1 MKQLFK
7 TTLLAAAVAATCGTA
22 NAGTVAVTKQVHS
35 KEGLDGVTASQTSN
49 NITYTLGATYREG
62 DKLTL
67 TLPTGTLN
75 KTNPSSGFPSVVVMD
90 AINVGDTRPDMTVAT
105 EETVIAGLTWG
116 LLNANIDV
124 DVNGTKYDQVTY
136 RVTALTLPQNA
147 GVDIDNGSTVGGVI
161 GIDDDNLVISYN
173 PQVLLTSDIK
183 VTVSSQTQ
191 SGDILDNTGTRE
203 ATIAEAKS
211 QFGAL
216 TVGTKFNGVID
227 VEQSRLQFTDG
238 TMDSM
243 AFSIANP
250 DVSTWLNTADV
261 TSAKAN
267 IYGEAGKQTG
277 LKDANWAS
285 AGGAGNPGGTV
296 TYTVDAAKVSVAYGS
311 AVTNDTINFTAPA
324 SGDGVVLQ
332 AQEFTTDFTYTY
344 DSAGGT
350 KNLTHPVATGAKSGE
365 WTLNG
370 ATVNIPYMPY
380 SATASQII
388 YVTNASALAGDI
400 TATAFDDKGNM
411 YDLGKIATANAKSVQ
426 KVTAQVNQALGAK
439 GFTGGKVSLT
449 ITVNVPADDVT
460 VYASYNAG
468 SVRGFVNTDQ
478 YKGMK

>member
-75 KTNPSSGFPSVVVMD
+75 KANPSSGFPSVVVMD
-90 AINVGDTRPDMTVAT
+90 AINVGEMRPDLTVAT

-124 DVNGTKYDQVTY
+124 DVNGTKFDQVTY

-173 PQVLLTSDIK
+173 PQVLLSSNIK

-203 ATIAEAKS
+203 AVIAEAKS

-216 TVGTKFNGVID
+216 TVGTKFNGIID
-227 VEQSRLQFTDG
+227 VEQSRLQFTGG
-238 TMDSM
+238 TTDSM
-243 AFSIANP
+243 AFTIANP
-250 DVSTWLNTADV
+250 TTTDWLNMATV

-277 LKDANWAS
+277 LKAANWAS
-285 AGGAGNPGGTV
+285 AGGAGNPGGTI
-296 TYTVDAAKVSVAYGS
+296 TYTADAAKVSVAYGS
-311 AVTNDTINFTAPA
+311 GVTNDTINFTAPA
-324 SGDGVVLQ
+324 SSDGVVLE

-344 DSAGGT
+344 NSNGGT
-350 KNLTHPVATGAKSGE
+350 NNLTHSVVTGAKSGE

-388 YVTNASALAGDI
+388 YVTNASSLAGDI
-400 TATAFDDKGNM
+400 TATAFDDQGNM

-439 GFTGGKVSLT
+439 GFTSGKVSLT

-478 YKGMK
+478 YKGK

>member
-1 MKQLFK
+1 MKKMK
-7 TTLLAAAVAATCGTA
+7 TTLVAASIAAAFGVS
-22 NAGTVAVTKQVHS
+22 AGDVAVTKQVHS
-35 KEGLDGVTASQTSN
+35 KEGLTGVTASQTSA
-49 NITYTLGATYREG
+49 NITYKLGATYREG

-67 TLPTGTLN
+67 TLPAGTLN
-75 KTNPSSGFPSVVVMD
+75 KTNPSNGFPSVVVMD
-90 AINVGDTRPDMTVAT
+90 AINVGDTRPDSTVAT

-116 LLNANIDV
+116 LLNANLDV
-124 DVNGTKYDQVTY
+124 DINGTKFDQVTY

-161 GIDDDNLVISYN
+161 GIDDDKLVISYN

-183 VTVSSQTQ
+183 VTVSSKTQ
-191 SGDILDNTGTRE
+191 AGDILDNTGTRT

-211 QFGAL
+211 QFGGL
-216 TVGTKFNGVID
+216 TVGTEFNGVID
-227 VEQSRLQFTDG
+227 VEQSRLQFTGGMTDA
-238 TMDSM
+238 M
-243 AFSIANP
+243 AYTVANP
-250 DVSTWLNTADV
+250 TTTGWLNLATV

-267 IYGEAGKQTG
+267 VYGEAGKQAG
-277 LKDANWAS
+277 LKAANWAS
-285 AGGAGNPGGTV
+285 TNGTV
-296 TYTVDAAKVSVAYGS
+296 TYTEDAAKIAVAYSS
-311 AVTNDTINFTAPA
+311 AVTNDTITFTAPA
-324 SGDGVVLQ
+324 AKDGVVLE
-332 AQEFTTDFTYTY
+332 AQDFTTDFTYVY

-350 KNLTHPVATGAKSGE
+350 KNLTHSVATGAKSGE
-365 WTLNG
+365 WKLNG

-388 YVTNASALAGDI
+388 YVTNASGLAGDI

-411 YDLGKIATANAKSVQ
+411 YDLGKIATAKAKSVQ

-439 GFTGGKVSLT
+439 GFTGGKISLT

-478 YKGMK
+478 YKGKK